1 MFFTRRDNWKIL
13 LFIKV
18 YSYSDVAFNRH
29 VLAFF
34 EATSDL
40 KEVRIFFFFY
50 LHDTTNTKIKVQRKH
65 QTYNKKVSY
74 NKRIK
79 FT

>member
-1 MFFTRRDNWKIL
+1 MFFTPRDNWKTL
-13 LFIKV
+13 LFVKV
-18 YSYSDVAFNRH
+18 YSCSDVVFNRR

-34 EATSDL
+34 EAASDL
-40 KEVRIFFFFY
+40 KEVRIFFFY